1 MDAIIS
7 MLKQYLEK
15 YSSNHIENN
24 PIEEF
29 NKIFVE
35 VYEND
40 SSFEY
45 SLNGILLH
53 IKVLIE
59 NRVFRKDRVFEL
71 YGDNYSYR
79 NNLKGVN
86 ELNEIAKAISQL
98 STRIVQNNTKFS
110 LFYYYYILSLSLAGS
125 YPEITIKS
133 LDEYISVLNH
143 FKESNGIINYFR
155 GQSNSNWNLIPSC
168 LRNIDQTK
176 TWVYTFE
183 DLVDQYSLINVHALY
198 KKIIDPTRD
207 EYQMV
212 SFLQHAISFSPLID
226 FTLNFQ
232 VATYFALNN
241 YIKINDFSNQDA
253 AIFIIR
259 DLKKT
264 RELSSA
270 ELKDLKIGIYSNG
283 KKTYKDYKEIYDK
296 MGRLFGNDAQFSF
309 SSKVTNDRM
318 RYQQGT
324 FILFNNYIVDNIN
337 TSIIHDKD
345 GFFITK
351 MVIDK
356 KIKKDIWEYLNKHEP
371 EYKIKYLL
379 NPYLIFNE
387 I

>member
-1 MDAIIS
+1 MDKIIL
-7 MLKQYLEK
+7 MLEEYLEK
-15 YSSNHIENN
+15 HSSHHIENN
-24 PIEEF
+24 PKEEF

-35 VYEND
+35 IYEND
-40 SSFEY
+40 ISY
-45 SLNGILLH
+45 KSLLNDVLLN

-59 NRVFRKDRVFEL
+59 NRLFRKDRVFEF
-71 YGDNYSYR
+71 YGDNYSYK
-79 NNLKGVN
+79 NKLKGVN

-98 STRIVQNNTKFS
+98 DTRIVQNNTKFL

-125 YPEITIKS
+125 YPEIMIKS
-133 LDEYISVLNH
+133 LDEYVGVLNH
-143 FKESNGIINYFR
+143 FKESNGITNFFR
-155 GQSNSNWNLIPSC
+155 GQANSNWNLIPSC

-183 DLVDQYSLINVHALY
+183 DLVDQYSSINAYDLY
-198 KKIIDPTRD
+198 GKIIDSTKD

-337 TSIIHDKD
+337 TSIIHAKN
-345 GFFITK
+345 GLFLTK
-351 MVIDK
+351 IVIDK